1 MNVNFDTLP
10 KELLKKIPLSIRS
23 KTNNIDIN
31 ELPVD
36 IAYELKN
43 YTEPKKNKIIID
55 EKVYDVR
62 PDISIYNDFVFLK
75 NKKETIIN
83 YIQNYILIKKGSYPF
98 DPTFGNQFHKY
109 LQLLDKS
116 VVQLM
121 ISNEFE
127 ELKSIILNIF
137 NTGITILKYSTNKIN
152 QGISV
157 EYQLNIQIQIENEI
171 VNLKGII

>member
-1 MNVNFDTLP
+1 MIIHFDTLP

-23 KTNNIDIN
+23 KTSSVNIN
-31 ELPVD
+31 ELPVN

-43 YTEPKKNKIIID
+43 YTEPEKNKIIID

-62 PDISIYNDFVFLK
+62 PDISIYNDFTFLK
-75 NKKETIIN
+75 SKKETIIS
-83 YIQNYILIKKGSYPF
+83 YIQNYILIKKGSHPF

-137 NTGITILKYSTNKIN
+137 NTGITILKYSTNKVN